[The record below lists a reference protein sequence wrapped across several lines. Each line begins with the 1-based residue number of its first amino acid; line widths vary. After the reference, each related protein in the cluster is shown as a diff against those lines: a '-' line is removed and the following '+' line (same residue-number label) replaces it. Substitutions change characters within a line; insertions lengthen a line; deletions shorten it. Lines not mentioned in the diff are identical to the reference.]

1 MAFYDTIAL
10 IEKYLGNKRN
20 IHDILKSSRYF
31 VVIDFKYNKGGDD
44 MEYILQTDNLSK
56 VYGAKTVLDH
66 VSIHVP
72 KKSIYGLV
80 GKNGAGK
87 TTLMRIIC
95 GLTQQSEGSYTLLG
109 KSNDDAVRNNMGML
123 IEKPGIFE
131 HMTALE
137 NLRYFSL
144 MFGIQSQDHHRILEM
159 VGLQNAGKK
168 KARQFSLGMKQRLG
182 IAISLL
188 GNPDFLIL
196 DEPINGLDP
205 EGVYEMRKMLETLN
219 REHGTTIMIASHI
232 LSELYKLAT
241 DYAIIDGGCLIDE
254 FSKETLE
261 RACSSGVQVTVEPEY
276 LQDAKTLIASRY
288 PDVKCEVLSN
298 QSLRL
303 EEKINPAD
311 LNQFLVE
318 NKVRVC
324 GLGTNEEDIEKFFV
338 EKLSG
343 GRAV

>member
-1 MAFYDTIAL
+1 
-10 IEKYLGNKRN
+10 
-20 IHDILKSSRYF
+20 
-31 VVIDFKYNKGGDD
+31 

-56 VYGAKTVLDH
+56 VYGTKTVLDH

-95 GLTQQSEGSYTLLG
+95 GLTQQSDGSYTLLG
-109 KSNDDAVRNNMGML
+109 KTNDNTVRNNMGML
-123 IEKPGIFE
+123 IEKPGIYE

-137 NLRYFSL
+137 NLRYFATL
-144 MFGIQSQDHHRILEM
+144 FGLQSQYYQKILEM

-188 GNPDFLIL
+188 GNPDFIIL

-219 REHGTTIMIASHI
+219 RKYGTTIMIASHI

-241 DYAIIDGGCLIDE
+241 DYAIIDGGRLIDE
-254 FSKETLE
+254 FSKEMLE
-261 RACSSGVQVTVEPEY
+261 RACSSGVQITVEPEY
-276 LQDAKTLIASRY
+276 LQSAKSLIASHYSNVR
-288 PDVKCEVLSN
+288 CEVISN
-298 QSLRL
+298 QSLNL
-303 EEKINPAD
+303 YEKINLAD
-311 LNQFLVE
+311 LNQLLVE
-318 NKVRVC
+318 NKVRV
-324 GLGTNEEDIEKFFV
+324 
-338 EKLSG
+338 
-343 GRAV
+343 

>member
-1 MAFYDTIAL
+1 M
-10 IEKYLGNKRN
+10 LGR
-20 IHDILKSSRYF
+20 
-31 VVIDFKYNKGGDD
+31 
-44 MEYILQTDNLSK
+44 
-56 VYGAKTVLDH
+56 
-66 VSIHVP
+66 
-72 KKSIYGLV
+72 
-80 GKNGAGK
+80 
-87 TTLMRIIC
+87 
-95 GLTQQSEGSYTLLG
+95 
-109 KSNDDAVRNNMGML
+109 SNDDAVRNNMGML
-123 IEKPGIFE
+123 IEKPGIYE

-144 MFGIQSQDHHRILEM
+144 LFGIQAQDHHRILEM
-159 VGLQNAGKK
+159 VGLQNAEKK

-219 REHGTTIMIASHI
+219 RENGTTIMIASHI
-232 LSELYKLAT
+232 LSELHKLAT

-261 RACSSGVQVTVEPEY
+261 HACSSGVQVTVEPEY

-288 PDVKCEVLSN
+288 PDVRCEVLSN
-298 QSLRL
+298 HSLRVH
-303 EEKINPAD
+303 EKINPAD

-324 GLGTNEEDIEKFFV
+324 GLGTNDEDIERFFV

-343 GRAV
+343 GQAV

>member
-1 MAFYDTIAL
+1 
-10 IEKYLGNKRN
+10 
-20 IHDILKSSRYF
+20 
-31 VVIDFKYNKGGDD
+31 

-56 VYGAKTVLDH
+56 VYGTKTVLNH

-109 KSNDDAVRNNMGML
+109 KSNDDAARNNMGVL
-123 IEKPGIFE
+123 IEKPGIYE

-144 MFGIQSQDHHRILEM
+144 LFGLQSQDHHKILEM

-205 EGVYEMRKMLETLN
+205 EGVYEMRKMLATLN

-232 LSELYKLAT
+232 LSELHKLAT

-261 RACSSGVQVTVEPEY
+261 RACSSGVQVTVEPES
-276 LQDAKTLIASRY
+276 LQNAQTLIASRY
-288 PDVKCEVLSN
+288 PDVRCEVLSN
-298 QSLRL
+298 QSLCL
-303 EEKINPAD
+303 HEKINPAD

-318 NKVRVC
+318 HNVRVC
-324 GLGTNEEDIEKFFV
+324 GLGSNEEDIEKFFV

-343 GRAV
+343 GHAV

>member
-1 MAFYDTIAL
+1 
-10 IEKYLGNKRN
+10 
-20 IHDILKSSRYF
+20 
-31 VVIDFKYNKGGDD
+31 
-44 MEYILQTDNLSK
+44 
-56 VYGAKTVLDH
+56 
-66 VSIHVP
+66 
-72 KKSIYGLV
+72 
-80 GKNGAGK
+80 
-87 TTLMRIIC
+87 
-95 GLTQQSEGSYTLLG
+95 
-109 KSNDDAVRNNMGML
+109 MGML
-123 IEKPGIFE
+123 IEKPGIYE

-137 NLRYFSL
+137 NLHYFSL
-144 MFGIQSQDHHRILEM
+144 LLSIQPQDHHRILEM

-168 KARQFSLGMKQRLG
+168 KASQFSLGMKQRLG

-232 LSELYKLAT
+232 LSELHKLAT
-241 DYAIIDGGCLIDE
+241 DYAIIDGGHLIDE
-254 FSKETLE
+254 FSKDTLE
-261 RACSSGVQVTVEPEY
+261 RACSSGVQVTVEPEC
-276 LQDAKTLIASRY
+276 LQDAKTLITSRY
-288 PDVKCEVLSN
+288 PDVPCEILSK
-298 QSLRL
+298 QSLQL
-303 EEKINPAD
+303 HEKIDPAD

-324 GLGTNEEDIEKFFV
+324 GLRTNDEDIERFFV

>member
-1 MAFYDTIAL
+1 
-10 IEKYLGNKRN
+10 
-20 IHDILKSSRYF
+20 
-31 VVIDFKYNKGGDD
+31 

-56 VYGAKTVLDH
+56 VYGTKTVLNH

-95 GLTQQSEGSYTLLG
+95 GLTRQSEGNYTLLG
-109 KSNDDAVRNNMGML
+109 KSNDDAARKKMGML
-123 IEKPGIFE
+123 IEKPGIYE

-144 MFGIQSQDHHRILEM
+144 LLGIQSQDHHRILEM
-159 VGLQNAGKK
+159 VGLQNAEKK

-219 REHGTTIMIASHI
+219 RENGTTIMIASHI

-261 RACSSGVQVTVEPEY
+261 NACSSGVQVTVEPEY
-276 LQDAKTLIASRY
+276 LQTAKTLIASRY
-288 PDVKCEVLSN
+288 PDVPCEVLSN

-303 EEKINPAD
+303 HEKINPAD
-311 LNQFLVE
+311 LNQFLVQ

-324 GLGTNEEDIEKFFV
+324 GLGTNDEDIEKFFV

-343 GRAV
+343 GQAV

>member
-1 MAFYDTIAL
+1 MD
-10 IEKYLGNKRN
+10 
-20 IHDILKSSRYF
+20 
-31 VVIDFKYNKGGDD
+31 
-44 MEYILQTDNLSK
+44 YILQTDNLSK
-56 VYGAKTVLDH
+56 IYGAKTVLNH

-95 GLTQQSEGSYTLLG
+95 GLAQQSEGSYTLLG
-109 KSNDDAVRNNMGML
+109 KSNDAAVRQHMGML
-123 IEKPGIFE
+123 IEKPGIYE
-131 HMTALE
+131 HMTALQ

-144 MFGIQSQDHHRILEM
+144 LFGIQSQDYNRILEM

-219 REHGTTIMIASHI
+219 REQGTTIMIASHI

-261 RACSSGVQVTVEPEY
+261 SACSSGVQVTVEPES
-276 LQDAKTLIASRY
+276 LQNAKTLIASRY
-288 PDVKCEVLSN
+288 PDVRCEVLSN
-298 QSLRL
+298 QILRL
-303 EEKINPAD
+303 YEKINPAD

-324 GLGTNEEDIEKFFV
+324 GLGANDEDIERFFV

-343 GRAV
+343 GHAV

>member
-1 MAFYDTIAL
+1 
-10 IEKYLGNKRN
+10 
-20 IHDILKSSRYF
+20 
-31 VVIDFKYNKGGDD
+31 

-56 VYGAKTVLDH
+56 VYGTKTVLNH

-87 TTLMRIIC
+87 TTLMRIVC
-95 GLTQQSEGSYTLLG
+95 GLTRQSQGSYTLLG
-109 KSNDDAVRNNMGML
+109 KKNDSAVRRNMGML

-131 HMTALE
+131 HMTASE

-144 MFGIQSQDHHRILEM
+144 LFGMPSQNHQKILEM

-168 KARQFSLGMKQRLG
+168 NAGQFSLGMKQRLG

-219 REHGTTIMIASHI
+219 REQGTTIMIASHI
-232 LSELYKLAT
+232 LSELHKLAT

-254 FSKETLE
+254 FSKDTLE
-261 RACSSGVQVTVEPEY
+261 SECSSGVQITVEPEY
-276 LQDAKTLIASRY
+276 LQGAKTLIASRY
-288 PDVKCEVLSN
+288 PGIPCEILSK
-298 QSLRL
+298 QSLL
-303 EEKINPAD
+303 LHEKINPAD

-318 NKVRVC
+318 NKVRVQ
-324 GLGTNEEDIEKFFV
+324 GLRTNDEDVERFFV

-343 GRAV
+343 GKAV

>member
-1 MAFYDTIAL
+1 
-10 IEKYLGNKRN
+10 
-20 IHDILKSSRYF
+20 
-31 VVIDFKYNKGGDD
+31 

-56 VYGAKTVLDH
+56 VYGTKTVLDH

-72 KKSIYGLV
+72 KQSIYGLV

-95 GLTQQSEGSYTLLG
+95 GLTRQSEGSYILLG
-109 KSNDDAVRNNMGML
+109 KSNDDAVRHNMGIL
-123 IEKPGIFE
+123 IEKPGIYE
-131 HMTALE
+131 DLTALE

-144 MFGIQSQDHHRILEM
+144 LFGFQSQDHHKILEM

-188 GNPDFLIL
+188 GNPEFLIL

-205 EGVYEMRKMLETLN
+205 EGVYEMRKMLEMLN

-261 RACSSGVQVTVEPEY
+261 RACSSGVHVTVEPEY
-276 LQDAKTLIASRY
+276 LQDAKTLLASRY
-288 PDVKCEVLSN
+288 PDARCEVLSN
-298 QSLRL
+298 HSLCL
-303 EEKINPAD
+303 HEKIDPAD

-318 NKVRVC
+318 NNVRVC

-338 EKLSG
+338 EKISG
-343 GRAV
+343 GQAV

>member
-1 MAFYDTIAL
+1 
-10 IEKYLGNKRN
+10 
-20 IHDILKSSRYF
+20 
-31 VVIDFKYNKGGDD
+31 
-44 MEYILQTDNLSK
+44 MEYILQTENLSK
-56 VYGAKTVLDH
+56 VYGAKTVLNH

-109 KSNDDAVRNNMGML
+109 KTNDDSVRHNMGML
-123 IEKPGIFE
+123 IEKPGIYE

-144 MFGIQSQDHHRILEM
+144 LFGLQAQDYHKILEM

-219 REHGTTIMIASHI
+219 REYGTTIMIASHI

-261 RACSSGVQVTVEPEY
+261 SACSSGVQVAVEPEY
-276 LQDAKTLIASRY
+276 LQKAKTLIVSRY
-288 PDVKCEVLSN
+288 PDVRCEVISN

-303 EEKINPAD
+303 YEKINPAD
-311 LNQFLVE
+311 LNQYLVE

-324 GLGTNEEDIEKFFV
+324 GLGANDEDIERFFV

-343 GRAV
+343 GQAV

>member
-1 MAFYDTIAL
+1 
-10 IEKYLGNKRN
+10 
-20 IHDILKSSRYF
+20 
-31 VVIDFKYNKGGDD
+31 

-56 VYGAKTVLDH
+56 VYGAKTVLNH

-95 GLTQQSEGSYTLLG
+95 GLAQQSEGSYTLLG
-109 KSNDDAVRNNMGML
+109 KTNDDAVRNNMGML
-123 IEKPGIFE
+123 IEKPGIHE

-144 MFGIQSQDHHRILEM
+144 LFGIQSQDHHRILEM
-159 VGLQNAGKK
+159 VGLQNAEKK

-188 GNPDFLIL
+188 GNPDFFIL
-196 DEPINGLDP
+196 DEPINSLDP

-219 REHGTTIMIASHI
+219 RENGTTIMIASHI

-241 DYAIIDGGCLIDE
+241 DYAIIIL
-254 FSKETLE
+254 
-261 RACSSGVQVTVEPEY
+261 A
-276 LQDAKTLIASRY
+276 
-288 PDVKCEVLSN
+288 VLRCVVWISYF
-298 QSLRL
+298 
-303 EEKINPAD
+303 ICFD
-311 LNQFLVE
+311 WF
-318 NKVRVC
+318 
-324 GLGTNEEDIEKFFV
+324 
-338 EKLSG
+338 
-343 GRAV
+343 

>member
-1 MAFYDTIAL
+1 
-10 IEKYLGNKRN
+10 
-20 IHDILKSSRYF
+20 
-31 VVIDFKYNKGGDD
+31 
-44 MEYILQTDNLSK
+44 MEYIVQTDNLSK
-56 VYGAKTVLDH
+56 VYGTKTVLNH

-95 GLTQQSEGSYTLLG
+95 GLTQQSQGNYTLFG
-109 KSNDDAVRNNMGML
+109 KTNDDAARSKLGML
-123 IEKPGIFE
+123 IEKPGIYE

-144 MFGIQSQDHHRILEM
+144 LFGIQSQDYNSILEM
-159 VGLQNAGKK
+159 VGLQNARKK
-168 KARQFSLGMKQRLG
+168 KASQFSLGMKQRLG

-205 EGVYEMRKMLETLN
+205 QGVYEMRKMLEALN

-254 FSKETLE
+254 FSKDTLE
-261 RACSSGVQVTVEPEY
+261 SACSSGVQVTVEPEY
-276 LQDAKTLIASRY
+276 LQDTKTLIASRY
-288 PDVKCEVLSN
+288 PDIRCEVLSN
-298 QSLRL
+298 QSLQL
-303 EEKINPAD
+303 HEKINPAD

-324 GLGTNEEDIEKFFV
+324 GLRTNDEDVERFFV

-343 GRAV
+343 GQAV

>member
-1 MAFYDTIAL
+1 MYLKL
-10 IEKYLGNKRN
+10 IMR
-20 IHDILKSSRYF
+20 
-31 VVIDFKYNKGGDD
+31 GGED
-44 MEYILQTDNLSK
+44 MEYILQTNNLSK
-56 VYGAKTVLDH
+56 VYGSKTVLNQ

-109 KSNDDAVRNNMGML
+109 KSNDDAIRNNMGML
-123 IEKPGIFE
+123 IEKPGIYE
-131 HMTALE
+131 YMTALE
-137 NLRYFSL
+137 NLHYFSL
-144 MFGIQSQDHHRILEM
+144 LFGIKSKDHHKILEM

-219 REHGTTIMIASHI
+219 RQYGTTIMIASHI

-261 RACSSGVQVTVEPEY
+261 SACSSGVQVTVEAEY

-288 PDVKCEVLSN
+288 PDVQCEVLSN

-303 EEKINPAD
+303 YEKINPAD

-324 GLGTNEEDIEKFFV
+324 GLGANDEDIEKFFV

-343 GRAV
+343 GKAV

>member
-1 MAFYDTIAL
+1 
-10 IEKYLGNKRN
+10 
-20 IHDILKSSRYF
+20 
-31 VVIDFKYNKGGDD
+31 

-56 VYGAKTVLDH
+56 VYGEKTVLDH

-80 GKNGAGK
+80 GKTGAGK
-87 TTLMRIIC
+87 TTLMRIVC
-95 GLTQQSEGSYTLLG
+95 GLAQQSEGSYTLLG
-109 KSNDDAVRNNMGML
+109 KTNDNTVRSHMGML
-123 IEKPGIFE
+123 IEKPGIYE

-144 MFGIQSQDHHRILEM
+144 LFGLKSQDHQKILEM
-159 VGLQNAGKK
+159 VGLQNAGKQ
-168 KARQFSLGMKQRLG
+168 KAYQFSLGMKQRLG

-188 GNPDFLIL
+188 GNQDLLIL

-205 EGVYEMRKMLETLN
+205 EGVYEMRRMLETLN
-219 REHGTTIMIASHI
+219 RENGTTIMIASHI

-241 DYAIIDGGCLIDE
+241 DYAIIDGGHLIDE

-261 RACSSGVQVTVEPEY
+261 SACSSGVHVMVEPEY
-276 LQDAKTLIASRY
+276 LQEAKTLIAARY
-288 PDVKCEVLSN
+288 PDVPCEILSN

-303 EEKINPAD
+303 HEKINPAD

-324 GLGTNEEDIEKFFV
+324 GLGANDGDIEKFFV

-343 GRAV
+343 GQAV

>member
-1 MAFYDTIAL
+1 MLSL
-10 IEKYLGNKRN
+10 I
-20 IHDILKSSRYF
+20 
-31 VVIDFKYNKGGDD
+31 FKYGKSGDE

-56 VYGAKTVLDH
+56 VYGTKTVLNH

-109 KSNDDAVRNNMGML
+109 KSNDDAARNNMGVL
-123 IEKPGIFE
+123 IEKPGIYE

-144 MFGIQSQDHHRILEM
+144 LFGLQSQDHHKILEM

-205 EGVYEMRKMLETLN
+205 EGVYEMRKMLATLN

-232 LSELYKLAT
+232 LSELHKLAT

-261 RACSSGVQVTVEPEY
+261 RACSSGVQVTVEPES
-276 LQDAKTLIASRY
+276 LQNAQTLIASRY
-288 PDVKCEVLSN
+288 PDVRCEVLSN
-298 QSLRL
+298 QILRL
-303 EEKINPAD
+303 HEKINPAD

-318 NKVRVC
+318 HNVRVC
-324 GLGTNEEDIEKFFV
+324 GLGSNEEDIEKFFV

-343 GRAV
+343 GHAV

>member
-1 MAFYDTIAL
+1 
-10 IEKYLGNKRN
+10 
-20 IHDILKSSRYF
+20 
-31 VVIDFKYNKGGDD
+31 

-56 VYGAKTVLDH
+56 VYGAKTVLNH

-87 TTLMRIIC
+87 TTLMRIVC
-95 GLTQQSEGSYTLLG
+95 GLTQQSGGNYTLLG
-109 KSNDDAVRNNMGML
+109 KTNDDTVRHNMGML
-123 IEKPGIFE
+123 IEKPGIYE

-144 MFGIQSQDHHRILEM
+144 LFGIQSQDHHKILEM
-159 VGLQNAGKK
+159 VGLQNAEKK

-188 GNPDFLIL
+188 GNPEFLIL

-219 REHGTTIMIASHI
+219 RQYGTTIMIASHI

-261 RACSSGVQVTVEPEY
+261 SACSSGVQVTVEPGY
-276 LQDAKTLIASRY
+276 LQDAKALIASRY
-288 PDVKCEVLSN
+288 PDVPCEVLSER
-298 QSLRL
+298 SLRL
-303 EEKINPAD
+303 HEKINPAD

-324 GLGTNEEDIEKFFV
+324 GLGDNDGDIEKFFV

-343 GRAV
+343 GQAV

>member
-1 MAFYDTIAL
+1 
-10 IEKYLGNKRN
+10 
-20 IHDILKSSRYF
+20 
-31 VVIDFKYNKGGDD
+31 
-44 MEYILQTDNLSK
+44 MEYILKTDNLSK
-56 VYGAKTVLDH
+56 VYGTKMVLNH

-95 GLTQQSEGSYTLLG
+95 GLAQQSEGSYTLLG
-109 KSNDDAVRNNMGML
+109 KSNGDVVRNRMGML
-123 IEKPGIFE
+123 IEKPGIYE

-137 NLRYFSL
+137 NLQYFSI
-144 MFGIQSQDHHRILEM
+144 MFGIQSRDHKKILEM

-168 KARQFSLGMKQRLG
+168 KAGQFSLGMKQRLG

-205 EGVYEMRKMLETLN
+205 EGVYEMRKMLEQLN
-219 REHGTTIMIASHI
+219 RENGTTIMIASHI

-261 RACSSGVQVTVEPEY
+261 SACGSGVQVMVEPEC
-276 LQDAKTLIASRY
+276 LKEAKRLIALRY
-288 PDVKCEVLSN
+288 PEVRCEALSN

-303 EEKINPAD
+303 HEKIDSAD

-318 NKVRVC
+318 NKVRVS
-324 GLGTNEEDIEKFFV
+324 GLGANNEDIEKFFV

-343 GRAV
+343 GKAV

>member
-1 MAFYDTIAL
+1 
-10 IEKYLGNKRN
+10 
-20 IHDILKSSRYF
+20 
-31 VVIDFKYNKGGDD
+31 

-56 VYGAKTVLDH
+56 VYGPKTVLNH

-80 GKNGAGK
+80 GKNSAGK

-109 KSNDDAVRNNMGML
+109 KTNNDAVRNNMGML
-123 IEKPGIFE
+123 IEKPGIYE

-144 MFGIQSQDHHRILEM
+144 LFGIRSQDHHRILEM
-159 VGLQNAGKK
+159 VGLQNAEKK

-219 REHGTTIMIASHI
+219 RENGTTIMIASHI

-261 RACSSGVQVTVEPEY
+261 SACSSGVQVTVEPEY
-276 LQDAKTLIASRY
+276 LQDANALIASRY
-288 PDVKCEVLSN
+288 PDVRCEVLSN
-298 QSLRL
+298 QILRL
-303 EEKINPAD
+303 HEKINPAD

-324 GLGTNEEDIEKFFV
+324 GLGANDEDIEKFFV

-343 GRAV
+343 GQAV

>member
-1 MAFYDTIAL
+1 MD
-10 IEKYLGNKRN
+10 
-20 IHDILKSSRYF
+20 
-31 VVIDFKYNKGGDD
+31 
-44 MEYILQTDNLSK
+44 YILQTDNLSK
-56 VYGAKTVLDH
+56 IYGAKTVLNH

-95 GLTQQSEGSYTLLG
+95 GLAQQSEGSYTLLG
-109 KSNDDAVRNNMGML
+109 KSNDAAVRQHMGML
-123 IEKPGIFE
+123 IEKPGIYE

-137 NLRYFSL
+137 NLRYSSVL
-144 MFGIQSQDHHRILEM
+144 FGLPSQDYNKILEM

-205 EGVYEMRKMLETLN
+205 EGVYEMRKMLEMLN
-219 REHGTTIMIASHI
+219 HEHGTTIMIASHI

-261 RACSSGVQVTVEPEY
+261 SACSSGVQVTVEPES
-276 LQDAKTLIASRY
+276 LQNAKTLIASRY
-288 PDVKCEVLSN
+288 PDVRCEVLSN
-298 QSLRL
+298 QILRL
-303 EEKINPAD
+303 YEKINPAD

-324 GLGTNEEDIEKFFV
+324 GLGANDEDIERFFV

-343 GRAV
+343 GHAV

>member
-1 MAFYDTIAL
+1 MDY
-10 IEKYLGNKRN
+10 
-20 IHDILKSSRYF
+20 ILK
-31 VVIDFKYNKGGDD
+31 
-44 MEYILQTDNLSK
+44 TDNLSK
-56 VYGAKTVLDH
+56 IYGAKTVLNH

-95 GLTQQSEGSYTLLG
+95 GLAQQSEGSYTLLG
-109 KSNDDAVRNNMGML
+109 KSNDAAVRQHMGML
-123 IEKPGIFE
+123 IEKPGIYE
-131 HMTALE
+131 HMTALQ

-144 MFGIQSQDHHRILEM
+144 LFGIQSQDYNRILEM

-168 KARQFSLGMKQRLG
+168 KARQFSLGMKQRLS

-219 REHGTTIMIASHI
+219 REQGTTIMIASHI

-261 RACSSGVQVTVEPEY
+261 SACSSGVQVTVEPES
-276 LQDAKTLIASRY
+276 LQNAKTLIASRY
-288 PDVKCEVLSN
+288 PDVRCEVLSN
-298 QSLRL
+298 QILRL
-303 EEKINPAD
+303 YEKINPAD

-324 GLGTNEEDIEKFFV
+324 GLGANDEDIERFFV

-343 GRAV
+343 GHAV

>member
-1 MAFYDTIAL
+1 
-10 IEKYLGNKRN
+10 
-20 IHDILKSSRYF
+20 
-31 VVIDFKYNKGGDD
+31 

-56 VYGAKTVLDH
+56 VYGTKTVLDH
-66 VSIHVP
+66 VNIHVP
-72 KKSIYGLV
+72 KQSIYGLV

-95 GLTQQSEGSYTLLG
+95 GLTQQSEGNYTLSG
-109 KSNDDAVRNNMGML
+109 KTNDAAMRNNMGML
-123 IEKPGIFE
+123 IERPGIYE

-137 NLRYFSL
+137 NLHYFSL
-144 MFGIQSQDHHRILEM
+144 LFGIQSQDHHKILEM
-159 VGLQNAGKK
+159 VGLQNAEKK
-168 KARQFSLGMKQRLG
+168 KARQFSLGMKQRLS

-205 EGVYEMRKMLETLN
+205 EGVYEIRKMLETLN
-219 REHGTTIMIASHI
+219 HQYGTTIMIASHI

-261 RACSSGVQVTVEPEY
+261 RVCSSVQVTVEPEY
-276 LQDAKTLIASRY
+276 LQHAKTLLASRY
-288 PDVKCEVLSN
+288 PNVRCEILSN

-303 EEKINPAD
+303 HEKINPAD

-324 GLGTNEEDIEKFFV
+324 GLGANDEDIEKFFV

-343 GRAV
+343 GQAA

>member
-1 MAFYDTIAL
+1 
-10 IEKYLGNKRN
+10 
-20 IHDILKSSRYF
+20 
-31 VVIDFKYNKGGDD
+31 

-56 VYGAKTVLDH
+56 IYGTKTVLNQ

-109 KSNDDAVRNNMGML
+109 KTNDDTVRKNMGML
-123 IEKPGIFE
+123 IESPGIYE

-144 MFGIQSQDHHRILEM
+144 LFGIQSQDHHRILEM
-159 VGLQNAGKK
+159 VGLQNAEKK

-219 REHGTTIMIASHI
+219 RQYGITIMIASHI

-261 RACSSGVQVTVEPEY
+261 SACSSGVQVTVEPEY
-276 LQDAKTLIASRY
+276 LQDAKALIASRY
-288 PDVKCEVLSN
+288 PDVPCEVLSN

-303 EEKINPAD
+303 HEKINPAD
-311 LNQFLVE
+311 INQFLVE

-324 GLGTNEEDIEKFFV
+324 GLGANDEDIEKFFV

-343 GRAV
+343 GQKV

>member
-1 MAFYDTIAL
+1 
-10 IEKYLGNKRN
+10 
-20 IHDILKSSRYF
+20 
-31 VVIDFKYNKGGDD
+31 

-56 VYGAKTVLDH
+56 VYGTKTVLDH

-95 GLTQQSEGSYTLLG
+95 GLTQQSGGSYTLLG
-109 KSNDDAVRNNMGML
+109 KSNEDAARKNMGVL
-123 IEKPGIFE
+123 IEKPGIYE

-144 MFGIQSQDHHRILEM
+144 LFGLQAQDHHQILEM

-196 DEPINGLDP
+196 DEPINGLDL
-205 EGVYEMRKMLETLN
+205 EGVYEMRKMLAALN

-261 RACSSGVQVTVEPEY
+261 RACSSGVQVTVEPQSM
-276 LQDAKTLIASRY
+276 QDAQALITSRY
-288 PDVKCEVLSN
+288 PHVRCEVLSN

-303 EEKINPAD
+303 HEKINPAD
-311 LNQFLVE
+311 LNQFLVAH
-318 NKVRVC
+318 NVRVC

-343 GRAV
+343 GHGV